1 MGCKGTLCA
10 VSARLAV
17 AGLSLLAGGCG
28 SIAGAPSPVGEE
40 ETVTPGIAIDG
51 STNEPRGRNVP
62 VGVDAKSPFL
72 KAVPVTVGAST
83 LTIEGTITTPDDVD
97 IYDIGPVFAGDSL
110 VVDAHALADLDPVAA
125 VFDADENLVQAND
138 DRAYYAQLTDPKI
151 QVQIRHDADPC
162 YVAIASSFATGTTG
176 EYTLELT
183 RTPGPPPEPNGP
195 QVIFFNFDGAEA
207 IRIGTRSPVDVP
219 PFEGSLIAPEFADQ
233 TEDLIARILE
243 FVREDYIGLDVT
255 FISSREGSPPAD
267 PYTTIHFGAYDPD
280 LLGVADNVDEYNYQL
295 RQTAIVFVDTFQA
308 FLPLEPTVDEMAHA
322 LANVAAHE
330 TGHLLGLQ
338 HTHEPRGIMDISANL
353 RQMMANQAFLRSPLD
368 PYVFPVG
375 YQDAAQLLVESV
387 GGDLTLVK
395 MASLQQISMRAVY
408 DYDVPGP
415 PARATLTFGTC
426 FCPSCLKAQHTG
438 SRKGDESNY

>member
-1 MGCKGTLCA
+1 MGGRAILRA
-10 VSARLAV
+10 VSARIAV
-17 AGLSLLAGGCG
+17 AVLSVLAGGCG
-28 SIAGAPSPVGEE
+28 SIPGAPSPDDDE
-40 ETVTPGIAIDG
+40 ETVPPGIAMDG
-51 STNEPRGRNVP
+51 STSEPRGRNVP
-62 VGVDAKSPFL
+62 VSIDAESPFL

-97 IYDIGPVFAGDSL
+97 IYNIGPVLAGDYL

-125 VFDADENLVQAND
+125 VFDADENLIQAND
-138 DRAYYAQLTDPKI
+138 DRSCHAQLTDPLI
-151 QVQIRHDADPC
+151 EVQIRHDADAC
-162 YVAIASSFATGTTG
+162 YVAIASSFASGTTG
-176 EYTLELT
+176 DYTLELT
-183 RTPGPPPEPNGP
+183 RTAAVPPEPNGP
-195 QVIFFNFDGAEA
+195 QVVYFNFDGAEA
-207 IRIGTRSPVDVP
+207 IRIGTRSPVNVP

-233 TEDLIARILE
+233 TEELIARILE
-243 FVREDYIGLDVT
+243 LVREDYIGLDVT

-308 FLPLEPTVDEMAHA
+308 FLSLEPTMDEMAHA

-368 PYVFPVG
+368 SYVFPVG

-395 MASLQQISMRAVY
+395 TASLQQISMRTTH
-408 DYDVPGP
+408 DYDVSGP

-426 FCPSCLKAQHTG
+426 FCPSCLKARQTEAANAG
-438 SRKGDESNY
+438 AE